1 MSGPRRAQ
9 PSPAASPAQDRRPAQ
24 GRWRVGSLRRAALP
38 AGVGEPSVWG
48 PLLVILVV
56 AAAARLPTL
65 SLQSFWYDEAYTPV
79 HVLHASLAATLRS
92 VAANENTPPL
102 WYVLV
107 WAISRVLGSGVVAL
121 RLLSALAGVALVG
134 VGWAIGEELGSR
146 RTAAMLAAILAL
158 NPLMVWYSQEA
169 RAYELYALLGAV
181 SLLCFLRCY
190 RAPRGTSLALW
201 SLSSVLALLTHYFAV
216 FLVGPEA
223 LALLIRVWAPRR
235 APGSRKR
242 AMGLGVAA
250 SAPAT
255 RLSTGSPPRPALLR
269 QTLLALAAVLACG
282 AALAPLVSAQAG
294 RGTQWIG
301 SWALS
306 GRLVQIPGY
315 FLLGANGSVLGHG
328 LLALAALPPLA
339 AVVLSY
345 LLLRRGVLT
354 RAQIEAGALV
364 AGLGIVAILIP
375 LALALVGA
383 DYLAPRNLIADW
395 VPLSAAL
402 ALVLAAG
409 GRAGLVLGVVICLSG
424 AGVLVATDLDPRLER
439 ADWNAVARAL
449 APGSQDRAIVTV
461 ELGASPLEYYLPH
474 LRLHYLSRRLSAS
487 VREIDLVGYAPLRS
501 GALRPPTPAFSLLAH
516 SDIHGLLAYRYVA
529 ATPQRVSGRFLRTL
543 TITAGEIDTSEALLP
558 AAIPA
563 TRR

>member
-1 MSGPRRAQ
+1 MTGARRAQ
-9 PSPAASPAQDRRPAQ
+9 LSATAPTAQ
-24 GRWRVGSLRRAALP
+24 GPGRFGARLWTALTQRA
-38 AGVGEPSVWG
+38 GKRSSWW
-48 PLLVILVV
+48 PLLVILAV

-92 VAANENTPPL
+92 VTAHENTPPL

-107 WAISRVLGSGVVAL
+107 WGISRVLGTGVVAL

-134 VGWAIGEELGSR
+134 VAWAIGEELGSR
-146 RTAAMLAAILAL
+146 RTAAIFAAILAL

-181 SLLCFLRCY
+181 SLLCFLRCC
-190 RAPRGTSLALW
+190 RAPSGRSLALW

-223 LALLIRVWAPRR
+223 LLLLGRVWTPRR
-235 APGSRKR
+235 TPRSRGH
-242 AMGLGVAA
+242 ALGRGFAA
-250 SAPAT
+250 SPPGA
-255 RLSTGSPPRPALLR
+255 RLLTGAPPRPAPPR
-269 QTLLALAAVLACG
+269 QTLLALAAVVVCAG
-282 AALAPLVSAQAG
+282 ALVPLVSAQSG

-301 SWALS
+301 AWPLS
-306 GRLVQIPGY
+306 DRLVQIPGY
-315 FLLGANGSVLGHG
+315 YLLGANGSVLGHG
-328 LLALAALPPLA
+328 LLALAALPLLA
-339 AVVLSY
+339 GIVLAC
-345 LLLRRGVLT
+345 LLLRRGALSE
-354 RAQIEAGALV
+354 AEIEAGALV
-364 AGLGIVAILIP
+364 LGLGAVAILLP
-375 LALALVGA
+375 LGLALAGA

-409 GRAGLVLGVVICLSG
+409 GRAGLLLAVVVCLAG

-439 ADWNAVARAL
+439 ADWSAVAQAL
-449 APGSQDRAIVTV
+449 APGSRERAIVTV
-461 ELGASPLEYYLPH
+461 ELGAAPLEYYLPH
-474 LRLHYLSRRLSAS
+474 LRLRYLSRRLSAS

-501 GALRPPTPAFSLLAH
+501 GALRPPTPAFSLVAH
-516 SDIHGLLAYRYVA
+516 SDTHGLLAYRYLA
-529 ATPQRVSGRFLRTL
+529 ATPQRLSGRFLRGL
-543 TITAGEIDTSEALLP
+543 TVTVGEIATSEVLLP

-563 TRR
+563 TRG

>member
-1 MSGPRRAQ
+1 MSG
-9 PSPAASPAQDRRPAQ
+9 
-24 GRWRVGSLRRAALP
+24 LRRA
-38 AGVGEPSVWG
+38 EPSAWW
-48 PLLVILVV
+48 PLLVILALAV
-56 AAAARLPTL
+56 AARLPTL

-79 HVLHASLAATLRS
+79 HVLHASLAATLSS

-107 WAISRVLGSGVVAL
+107 WGISRVLGTGVVAL

-146 RTAAMLAAILAL
+146 RTAAILAAILAL

-190 RAPRGTSLALW
+190 RAPRGRSLALW

-223 LALLIRVWAPRR
+223 LLLLARALTPRSPPR
-235 APGSRKR
+235 SRGGTT
-242 AMGLGVAA
+242 GLELAA
-250 SAPAT
+250 SPLGT
-255 RLSTGSPPRPALLR
+255 RPSAGSPPRPASRPPPLR
-269 QTLLALAAVLACG
+269 QTLLALAAVVICAG
-282 AALAPLVSAQAG
+282 ALAPLVSAQSG

-301 SWALS
+301 AWPLS
-306 GRLVQIPGY
+306 DRLVQIPGY
-315 FLLGANGSVLGHG
+315 YLLGANGSVLGHG
-328 LLALAALPPLA
+328 LLALAALPLLA
-339 AVVLSY
+339 GIVLAC
-345 LLLRRGVLT
+345 LLLRRGALSE
-354 RAQIEAGALV
+354 AEIEAGALV
-364 AGLGIVAILIP
+364 LGLGAVAILLP
-375 LALALVGA
+375 LGLALAGA

-409 GRAGLVLGVVICLSG
+409 GRAGLLLAVVVCLAG

-439 ADWNAVARAL
+439 ADWSAVARAL
-449 APGSQDRAIVTV
+449 APGSRDRAIVTV
-461 ELGASPLEYYLPH
+461 ELGAAPLEYYLPRWR
-474 LRLHYLSRRLSAS
+474 LRYLSRRLSTS
-487 VREIDLVGYAPLRS
+487 VREIDLVGYAPLR
-501 GALRPPTPAFSLLAH
+501 GDALRPPTPAFSLLAH
-516 SDIHGLLAYRYVA
+516 SDIHGLLAYRYFA
-529 ATPQRVSGRFLRTL
+529 ATPQRVSGRFLREL
-543 TITAGEIDTSEALLP
+543 TITAGEIATAEVLLP

-563 TRR
+563 TRG